1 MIEDI
6 TPCTLATDDRVGL
19 FRSRIF
25 KDCKSDDDYLE
36 IFLSTDTIEY
46 AEKCVEH
53 INNMPDEMVDTICR
67 AIIKSSTKE
76 YELENVR
83 DILKYCRFYFLYTFD
98 WEIEDKEIAY
108 TVDGYSEWGKDIVFA
123 VRGNR
128 VLYVGNCSHLSS
140 LEVCSPWKDDAYY
153 KNLNSNCI

>member
-6 TPCTLATDDRVGL
+6 TPCTFATDDRVGS

-53 INNMPDEMVDTICR
+53 FNNMPDEMVDTICT
-67 AIIKSSTKE
+67 AIIKSSKKE
-76 YELENVR
+76 YELENIR
-83 DILKYCRFYFLYTFD
+83 DILKYCRFYFLYTFFD
-98 WEIEDKEIAY
+98 CESDEIAY
-108 TVDGYSEWGKDIVFA
+108 TVDGVGEWGEDIAFV
-123 VRGNR
+123 VRGNK
-128 VLYVGNCSHLSS
+128 VLYVGNNSHLSS
-140 LEVCSPWKDDAYY
+140 FGVCSPWKDDDYY
-153 KNLNSNCI
+153 RNLESNCI

>member
-6 TPCTLATDDRVGL
+6 VPYTLATDDRVGS

-36 IFLSTDTIEY
+36 IYLSKDTIEY

-83 DILKYCRFYFLYTFD
+83 DILKYCRFDSLYTFD
-98 WEIEDKEIAY
+98 SESDEIAY
-108 TVDGYSEWGKDIVFA
+108 TVEGDSEWKEKIVFS

-128 VLYVGNCSHLSS
+128 VLYVGNCSHLSF
-140 LEVCSPWKDDAYY
+140 LEVCSPWKDDDYY
-153 KNLNSNCI
+153 KNLDSNCI

>member
-6 TPCTLATDDRVGL
+6 VPYTLATDDRVGS

-25 KDCKSDDDYLE
+25 KDCKSDDDYLQ
-36 IFLSTDTIEY
+36 IYLSKDTIEY

-76 YELENVR
+76 YEIENVR
-83 DILKYCRFYFLYTFD
+83 DILKYCRFDFLYTFD
-98 WEIEDKEIAY
+98 SESDEIAY
-108 TVDGYSEWGKDIVFA
+108 TVEGDSEWGEDIVFA
-123 VRGNR
+123 VRGNKI
-128 VLYVGNCSHLSS
+128 LYVGNGSHLSS
-140 LEVCSPWKDDAYY
+140 REVCSPWKDDDYY
-153 KNLNSNCI
+153 KNLDSNCI